1 MTSTRISRAYQK
13 MLSAKS
19 LRWKRA
25 WADGFI
31 AAVSAQNART
41 MVGLVRSPAVLRDG
55 HAGVRQ
61 EGCVPVA
68 AASRWNAT
76 TDVIGMVEGT

>member
-1 MTSTRISRAYQK
+1 MTRISRAYQK

-41 MVGLVRSPAVLRDG
+41 MVGLVRSPPANRDLASG
-55 HAGVRQ
+55 
-61 EGCVPVA
+61 
-68 AASRWNAT
+68 AASVGVA
-76 TDVIGMVEGT
+76 

>member
-1 MTSTRISRAYQK
+1 MTRISRAYQK

-41 MVGLVRSPAVLRDG
+41 MVGLVRHPSGNRELPPGLRPL
-55 HAGVRQ
+55 AY
-61 EGCVPVA
+61 GCVTD
-68 AASRWNAT
+68 SEMNT
-76 TDVIGMVEGT
+76 TTSVRECTAGAL

>member
-1 MTSTRISRAYQK
+1 MTRISRAYQK

-25 WADGFI
+25 WTDGFI

-41 MVGLVRSPAVLRDG
+41 MVGLVRHPASARDELAGLRGEAESSVLTTSG
-55 HAGVRQ
+55 RQ
-61 EGCVPVA
+61 STTNSCFGEGA
-68 AASRWNAT
+68 
-76 TDVIGMVEGT
+76 